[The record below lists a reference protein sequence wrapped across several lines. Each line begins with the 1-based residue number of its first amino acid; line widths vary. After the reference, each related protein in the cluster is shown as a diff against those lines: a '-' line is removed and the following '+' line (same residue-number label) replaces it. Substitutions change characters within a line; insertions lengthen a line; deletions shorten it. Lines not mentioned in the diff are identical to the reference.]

1 MHWIQILGNWRT
13 RIVHGSLGH
22 APPTKVRHFQPCGIV
37 LLEDAIRP
45 SGHIENVIVAW
56 FPMCDLLFSYAE
68 VMDSPSVPPPPS
80 PDTAQLSPDEEKLLA
95 KLEEQNRLHMYD
107 SVVIFYRRLL
117 ETDSKSLY
125 SVNCVLR
132 SPSSSKVFPL
142 DKDFRAWGCVVE
154 KWDEWSRK
162 KVKQL
167 KEMIRKG
174 IHPQFRPTVWQ
185 MLCNAHSLSV
195 QGRYSEL
202 LQEACPC
209 EKAIEKDLNRIL
221 PQHQLFQGLHSG
233 IQQPLFNVLKAYSV
247 LDQEIGYHQGTAFIA
262 GLLLT
267 QMPEVEAFG
276 VFLRLMQDFRL
287 RELYRP
293 QMVELGCC
301 MFQLEWLIQEQ
312 LPELYSHFQ
321 THAFYTSTF
330 FSSWFLTVF
339 LSCLPITAANRVFDI
354 FMCEAVCA
362 FGFGQGLE
370 IVFRVGMAILQ
381 LTQADLLKL
390 DMEGMAQFLEKNASQ
405 QMDTDPDTMIMTAY
419 QIKYDS
425 KRMKKLEKEYL
436 ATKTR
441 EMEEQ
446 EEIKKLHSENQ
457 LLRHRIDI
465 LQKRYSEDAVW
476 ELGQQCVRIRLR
488 ESQHQ
493 HVLQRMKIKML
504 LMEKGTMV
512 TDKASMHEQLVSWN
526 EKEEEAL
533 TGLREVRHHIKD
545 LEEKW
550 QVCIC

>member
-1 MHWIQILGNWRT
+1 
-13 RIVHGSLGH
+13 
-22 APPTKVRHFQPCGIV
+22 
-37 LLEDAIRP
+37 
-45 SGHIENVIVAW
+45 
-56 FPMCDLLFSYAE
+56 
-68 VMDSPSVPPPPS
+68 
-80 PDTAQLSPDEEKLLA
+80 
-95 KLEEQNRLHMYD
+95 MYD

-132 SPSSSKVFPL
+132 SPSFSKAFPF
-142 DKDFRAWGCVVE
+142 DEDFRAWGCVVE

-267 QMPEVEAFG
+267 QMPEVEAFA

-354 FMCEAVCA
+354 FMCEVQQTNSS
-362 FGFGQGLE
+362 GSNDLQGDLMSLRFKE
-370 IVFRVGMAILQ
+370 VHTQAQLAQNRHILLQ
-381 LTQADLLKL
+381 LQTQDQLCSLQLKHITER
-390 DMEGMAQFLEKNASQ
+390 MHSQ
-405 QMDTDPDTMIMTAY
+405 R
-419 QIKYDS
+419 
-425 KRMKKLEKEYL
+425 KRL
-436 ATKTR
+436 
-441 EMEEQ
+441 Q
-446 EEIKKLHSENQ
+446 ELMMQNQ
-457 LLRHRIDI
+457 RMRSL
-465 LQKRYSEDAVW
+465 
-476 ELGQQCVRIRLR
+476 LGQTAEGQQHEAPEDEEAEDSVTTVRKL
-488 ESQHQ
+488 QHQ
-493 HVLQRMKIKML
+493 IAQLQ
-504 LMEKGTMV
+504 
-512 TDKASMHEQLVSWN
+512 AQ
-526 EKEEEAL
+526 
-533 TGLREVRHHIKD
+533 
-545 LEEKW
+545 
-550 QVCIC
+550 